1 VKARRAPRAG
11 VDPIVKLT
19 ATQEAELRRRHATAP
34 EAVWGDF
41 EAMGAVYRRGEALP
55 YGPAWLES

>member
-1 VKARRAPRAG
+1 M
-11 VDPIVKLT
+11 DPIVKLT